1 MVSPVTIALSGLNA
15 ATTRVAASASNIANA
30 HTTGARE
37 GTEGPEAYTPVDVVQ
52 ISVGAE
58 SGDLQGTRAQVVAR
72 DPATTP
78 VYDPDSSY
86 ADSEG
91 LVEAPNV
98 DYGTEII
105 NARQAANAYKANL
118 AVIKVA
124 DELERELLD
133 SVDRHA

>member
-15 ATTRVAASASNIANA
+15 ASTRVAASASNIANA
-30 HTTGARE
+30 HTVGVRE

-52 ISVGAE
+52 ISIGAE
-58 SGDLQGTRAQVVAR
+58 SGEPQGTRAEVVAR

-78 VYDPDSSY
+78 VYQPESPY
-86 ADSEG
+86 ADAQG

-98 DYGTEII
+98 DYGTELI
-105 NARQAANAYKANL
+105 NARTASLAYKANL

-124 DELERELLD
+124 DEMERELLD
-133 SVDRHA
+133 RLA